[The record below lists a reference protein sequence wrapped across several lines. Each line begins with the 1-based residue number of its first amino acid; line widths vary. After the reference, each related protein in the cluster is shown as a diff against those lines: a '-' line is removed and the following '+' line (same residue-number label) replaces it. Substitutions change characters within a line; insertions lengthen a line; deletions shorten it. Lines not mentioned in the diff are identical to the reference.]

1 MSRFCVETS
10 MHMLEIP
17 YGDCFEVHMR
27 WDAEAHSTGGK
38 GEGGGGAGECLLNIR
53 AGVKFTK
60 SCLFRS
66 KIETDTLKELAKTYQ
81 EWAALAQKV
90 ATGQV
95 AAF

>member
-1 MSRFCVETS
+1 MAIALKCTCAGTQRPTPRE
-10 MHMLEIP
+10 ER
-17 YGDCFEVHMR
+17 G
-27 WDAEAHSTGGK
+27 
-38 GEGGGGAGECLLNIR
+38 GGGGAGECLLNIR